1 MERIKK
7 YGKYGLV
14 FLILFMIYVS
24 LGPGFIFILPAII
37 ATVVGVSLPYTIF
50 LLKQDTKKAL
60 RFSDYTILI
69 FPHIVSLLILVHLSG
84 WIDLNT
90 YDNSIYS
97 LFMAPLSFIFV
108 PFIAG

>member
-50 LLKQDTKKAL
+50 FIKTRHEKSTA
-60 RFSDYTILI
+60 I
-69 FPHIVSLLILVHLSG
+69 F
-84 WIDLNT
+84 
-90 YDNSIYS
+90 
-97 LFMAPLSFIFV
+97 
-108 PFIAG
+108 